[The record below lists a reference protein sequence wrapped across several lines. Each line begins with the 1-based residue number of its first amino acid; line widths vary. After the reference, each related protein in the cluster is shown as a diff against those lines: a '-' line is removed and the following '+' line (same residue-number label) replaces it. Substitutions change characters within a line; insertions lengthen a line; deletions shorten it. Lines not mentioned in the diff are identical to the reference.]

1 VVNSENLS
9 FKGGVVYYAPCAE
22 LLQKPAFPLL
32 ILVGQD
38 DRRTGA
44 HCDEGVRSTSTD
56 GNPVEVHVYPGV
68 KHGFADPHWGAS
80 GEILGFPAA
89 YDPKAAEDAQA
100 RAHEFLDR
108 TLGRKS
114 P

>member
-1 VVNSENLS
+1 V
-9 FKGGVVYYAPCAE
+9 KA
-22 LLQKPAFPLL
+22 AFPLL
-32 ILVGQD
+32 ILAGRD
-38 DRRTGA
+38 DQRTGVQTCEDVA
-44 HCDEGVRSTSTD
+44 RPGSAE

-68 KHGFADPHWGAS
+68 KHGFADPHWGTT

-89 YDPKAAEDAQA
+89 YDPGAAEDALA

-108 TLGRKS
+108 TVKGKS